1 MTDYKEYTFDVEF
14 CKQIQRKYG
23 KSYYFATKL
32 FPNDIKDATH
42 ILYAFFRVPDEIVD
56 NPINKDLQVVKLK
69 LEEYKHNW
77 ELAKI
82 NKSEDPVLRA
92 SAFLFRKYNIP
103 EIYADEFLSAM
114 IQDTEKSRYKNYK
127 ELEEYMY
134 GSAAVVGLM
143 MTHVIGYSDDK
154 ALDYAK
160 RLGYAMQLT
169 NFLRDISE
177 DYVERNRIYMPE
189 DELKAFNLTEK
200 DIAQKIKSDNFVKFI
215 KWQIHKNHQ
224 LYKEANEGI
233 KYLSKRGQ
241 FAVRLGSALYEAILD
256 KIEEENFDIFSNRV
270 KTSLLEKCII
280 TTKLAIK

>member
-177 DYVERNRIYMPE
+177 DYVERNRIYMLE